1 MMLVHGAMLTLML
14 TIGICLAIYGD
25 FDGDRTNDLI
35 VILIYYG
42 MCFVTNSLLAYI
54 IYKTNDSKV
63 VKTNTL
69 R

>member
-25 FDGDRTNDLI
+25 FDGDKDDLA
-35 VILIYYG
+35 VNLIYYG